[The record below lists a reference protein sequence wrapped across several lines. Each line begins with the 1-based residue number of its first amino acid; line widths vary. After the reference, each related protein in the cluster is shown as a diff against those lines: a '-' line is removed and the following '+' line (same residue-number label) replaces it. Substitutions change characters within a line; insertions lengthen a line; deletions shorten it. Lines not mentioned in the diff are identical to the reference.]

1 MTDLVGGLD
10 KGSTNVMVADNPEL
24 EGQPGFLGIADCCG
38 NTRIG
43 DRDNDVGIDRTLAG
57 KLLPDA
63 LAHLVDAS
71 PLYDAVR
78 ASEIYVLEDAET
90 GVPIVEWPKAPDT
103 ACADDDDLSRFNVAD
118 ELGADDV

>member
-10 KGSTNVMVADNPEL
+10 KGSTDVMVADNPEL
-24 EGQPGFLGIADCCG
+24 EGQAGFLGIADRCRH
-38 NTRIG
+38 TRVG
-43 DRDNDVGIDRTLAG
+43 DRHNDVGIDRTLAG

-63 LAHLVDAS
+63 FPRLVDAP

-78 ASEIYVLEDAET
+78 AGEIYVLEDAET
-90 GVPIVEWPKAPDT
+90 GVPIVERPQAPD
-103 ACADDDDLSRFNVAD
+103 AARADDDDLSRFNVAD